1 MSYVLKSASL
11 TSSNVGLNDLNDG
24 LNNVIKNKLYNINT
38 NKHKMDIGSCSTCA
52 DSSDLNNS
60 DGIDNLGL
68 MLYKNWTINK
78 NTSYSFNVY
87 NVVDSEIVYNN
98 ALFNGWLLTSDGK
111 YSCYSLDI
119 PPCSWISLDSILT
132 A

>member
-1 MSYVLKSASL
+1 
-11 TSSNVGLNDLNDG
+11 
-24 LNNVIKNKLYNINT
+24 
-38 NKHKMDIGSCSTCA
+38 MDIGSCSTWA
-52 DSSDLNNS
+52 DLNNS
-60 DGIDNLGL
+60 YGIDNFGL
-68 MLYKNWTINK
+68 MFYKKLDYKQKNK
-78 NTSYSFNVY
+78 SYSFNVY
-87 NVVDSEIVYNN
+87 NVVDSEIFYNN